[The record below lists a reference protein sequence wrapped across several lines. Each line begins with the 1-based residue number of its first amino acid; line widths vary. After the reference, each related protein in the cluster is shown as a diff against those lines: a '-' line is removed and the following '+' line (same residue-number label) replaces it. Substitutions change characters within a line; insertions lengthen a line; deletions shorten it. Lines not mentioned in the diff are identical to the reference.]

1 MSREVQ
7 KENATPSGTG
17 TTEGHQ
23 YVGPYRLERTLGK
36 GQTGLVKLGV
46 HCVLGKKVA
55 IKIINREKLSESVLM
70 KVEREI
76 AIMKLIDHPHV
87 LGLTDV
93 YENRKYL
100 YLVLEH
106 VSGGELFDYL
116 VKKGRLTPKEARK
129 FFRQIISALDFCHS
143 HSICHRDLK
152 PENLLLDDKNNIK
165 IADFGMASLQPAGSM
180 LETSC
185 GSPHYACPEVIRG
198 EKYDGRRADVWSCGV
213 ILYALLVG
221 ALPFDDDN
229 LRQLLEKVKRGVF
242 HIPHFVPPDCQS
254 LLKGMIEVNP
264 EKRLTLAEI
273 NKHPWV
279 TAGGKGELELELP
292 MMEVVQTHV
301 IPNASAV
308 DTDVL
313 NAICSL
319 GCFKEKD
326 KLIQELLSPH
336 HNTEKVIYFLLLDR
350 KRRRPAIEDEE
361 DVLRPRNDIIEIA
374 DPPRKRLDTCRINGS
389 SSLSYGQISEGSPLT
404 SRRQTFNNGHRSHSG
419 STSSGSRRSPSSVP
433 LSRSSYQSPTR
444 GVVVNSSQPLNQ
456 LHPPSS
462 PNANRHSNYSP
473 RSSTKSQVI
482 DSSSPVHHRANS
494 GPAVTVGLFSETDS
508 NNMTSS
514 INAIP
519 GSPIL
524 GSPQQ
529 LQAVTTGSQ
538 LWKTRLTNIKNSFL
552 GSPKFHRRKMQISTE
567 EVHLTPESSPE
578 LTKKSWFGNLMTT
591 EKDET
596 FTVLVKGKPLA
607 TVKAH
612 LIHAFLSMTELS
624 HSVLSPMSFRVEYKR
639 GGTGPTMFQ
648 RHVRIQVD
656 INTICKQ
663 GDVGDML
670 FAITFT
676 LISGNIRRFR
686 RICEHIQ
693 AQVCSKRYPALSSP
707 TNQHNNKVANSVA
720 ESISCGSDSSDR
732 INYNKHKESDIEQET
747 FYDTT
752 SIGKTRRSSATSSNK
767 NSVSSDEI
775 EIKTVRSS
783 SESTERERERSTDR
797 PAAMS
802 GSALQTAGGTDGC
815 QVDCPSTR
823 SVRLLR
829 SMNFIPY
836 RSKSVPPIA
845 AGVPVGP
852 RGRFQDRNERS
863 IPYSRSR
870 SFASVRRD
878 ASANNS
884 NATAPGPGVFQAPQA
899 PDAGGG
905 RDGGYVIVVL
915 AEGRGHAALEVGM
928 AAIDVTAP
936 HLKLTQYG
944 DNFWYSVTLTTLH
957 SLDPTVVY
965 FSEHALATSSSYL
978 PKLIH
983 QFLPRTQILG
993 LGRSYFN
1000 DSVAESYLSQLC
1012 SRDYAKLRGFIQ
1024 SKYYGLASCGA
1035 LLRHCME
1042 AALLQIASR
1051 SLKLSYIDKMS
1062 TMTMD
1067 VECIGQLELLGPLQ
1081 KGDERRSLFGFMN
1094 HCVTG
1099 IGKRHLRAN
1108 IIEPW
1113 TSRERLEMR
1122 LACIREMLGKPT
1134 LLQGIRRALTE
1145 VKDVGGLLK
1154 LSVDIDRM
1162 KSTHQNT
1169 IHMLNQ
1175 ASSLRNVLTAV
1186 PKLRELLADVHA
1198 PYLNDLKQTL
1208 DDTVYAELLE
1218 KICKVLDDSPVERST
1233 TYNRLFLVRAKINSI
1248 LDLLRSLYSGVID
1261 EIRQYVAELSLS
1273 TRMQLKL
1280 NHSKQNG
1287 FHLLYVLAND
1297 EVDHVAEQ
1305 LSGSFQILGRVG
1317 RRYTLTN
1324 GRLMVFNEKLGSVG
1338 KEIEQISYGI
1348 IRGLVES
1355 VRESV
1360 DAVYNLVGCLTD
1372 LDVVQALATVSQGKE
1387 FCEPCFG
1394 EEMKI
1399 VAGRH
1404 PLLESHCG
1412 ERKIVRNNVIAT
1424 PEYNVFIVTGP
1435 NMSGKTVYMK
1445 TICTLQ
1451 IMAQLGCYIPAQQ
1464 AQVRIVDRLLSIFGD
1479 ADSQQQDDSESCRMY
1494 NKLQFVRHCLTPSSL
1509 VVIDELYGDTHR
1521 PDTSSS
1527 KWTLLERI
1535 IDYVGQENDA
1545 EASVP
1550 TLAAIR
1556 KPFIFITTHC
1566 MELLRPLEAHHNVS
1580 QLCLQT
1586 ETVQMDGVER
1596 LRYKYTVT
1604 EGRTVVRNYGLSLAR
1619 TVSFPPEVLARAEQ
1633 LCAGELRQHL
1643 TQSSFANRSHNRTGN
1658 LSTTTIQSLSTQGS
1672 FNEFFRLFY
1681 HLYGKVANGVRNVED
1696 VQAHLT
1702 EQFTQFLAS
1711 VPEEVREFLRTT
1723 PLEQL
1728 LQLDV

>member
-7 KENATPSGTG
+7 KENATPSGGSSGGGGGGGG
-17 TTEGHQ
+17 TSTEGHQ

-301 IPNASAV
+301 IPTASAV

-419 STSSGSRRSPSSVP
+419 GTSSSSRRSPSSVP

-462 PNANRHSNYSP
+462 PNAAANRHSNYSP
-473 RSSTKSQVI
+473 RSSTKSAVI

-524 GSPQQ
+524 GSPAQ

-707 TNQHNNKVANSVA
+707 TNQHNNKVASSVA
-720 ESISCGSDSSDR
+720 ESISCGSDTSDR
-732 INYNKHKESDIEQET
+732 INYNKHDQSDIEQET

-783 SESTERERERSTDR
+783 SESTERERERSTPER

-802 GSALQTAGGTDGC
+802 GSAL
-815 QVDCPSTR
+815 V
-823 SVRLLR
+823 
-829 SMNFIPY
+829 
-836 RSKSVPPIA
+836 
-845 AGVPVGP
+845 
-852 RGRFQDRNERS
+852 
-863 IPYSRSR
+863 
-870 SFASVRRD
+870 
-878 ASANNS
+878 
-884 NATAPGPGVFQAPQA
+884 
-899 PDAGGG
+899 
-905 RDGGYVIVVL
+905 
-915 AEGRGHAALEVGM
+915 
-928 AAIDVTAP
+928 
-936 HLKLTQYG
+936 
-944 DNFWYSVTLTTLH
+944 
-957 SLDPTVVY
+957 
-965 FSEHALATSSSYL
+965 
-978 PKLIH
+978 
-983 QFLPRTQILG
+983 
-993 LGRSYFN
+993 
-1000 DSVAESYLSQLC
+1000 
-1012 SRDYAKLRGFIQ
+1012 
-1024 SKYYGLASCGA
+1024 
-1035 LLRHCME
+1035 
-1042 AALLQIASR
+1042 
-1051 SLKLSYIDKMS
+1051 
-1062 TMTMD
+1062 
-1067 VECIGQLELLGPLQ
+1067 
-1081 KGDERRSLFGFMN
+1081 
-1094 HCVTG
+1094 
-1099 IGKRHLRAN
+1099 
-1108 IIEPW
+1108 
-1113 TSRERLEMR
+1113 
-1122 LACIREMLGKPT
+1122 
-1134 LLQGIRRALTE
+1134 
-1145 VKDVGGLLK
+1145 
-1154 LSVDIDRM
+1154 
-1162 KSTHQNT
+1162 
-1169 IHMLNQ
+1169 
-1175 ASSLRNVLTAV
+1175 
-1186 PKLRELLADVHA
+1186 
-1198 PYLNDLKQTL
+1198 
-1208 DDTVYAELLE
+1208 
-1218 KICKVLDDSPVERST
+1218 
-1233 TYNRLFLVRAKINSI
+1233 
-1248 LDLLRSLYSGVID
+1248 
-1261 EIRQYVAELSLS
+1261 
-1273 TRMQLKL
+1273 
-1280 NHSKQNG
+1280 
-1287 FHLLYVLAND
+1287 
-1297 EVDHVAEQ
+1297 
-1305 LSGSFQILGRVG
+1305 
-1317 RRYTLTN
+1317 
-1324 GRLMVFNEKLGSVG
+1324 
-1338 KEIEQISYGI
+1338 
-1348 IRGLVES
+1348 
-1355 VRESV
+1355 
-1360 DAVYNLVGCLTD
+1360 
-1372 LDVVQALATVSQGKE
+1372 
-1387 FCEPCFG
+1387 
-1394 EEMKI
+1394 
-1399 VAGRH
+1399 
-1404 PLLESHCG
+1404 
-1412 ERKIVRNNVIAT
+1412 
-1424 PEYNVFIVTGP
+1424 
-1435 NMSGKTVYMK
+1435 
-1445 TICTLQ
+1445 
-1451 IMAQLGCYIPAQQ
+1451 
-1464 AQVRIVDRLLSIFGD
+1464 
-1479 ADSQQQDDSESCRMY
+1479 
-1494 NKLQFVRHCLTPSSL
+1494 
-1509 VVIDELYGDTHR
+1509 
-1521 PDTSSS
+1521 
-1527 KWTLLERI
+1527 
-1535 IDYVGQENDA
+1535 
-1545 EASVP
+1545 
-1550 TLAAIR
+1550 
-1556 KPFIFITTHC
+1556 
-1566 MELLRPLEAHHNVS
+1566 
-1580 QLCLQT
+1580 
-1586 ETVQMDGVER
+1586 
-1596 LRYKYTVT
+1596 
-1604 EGRTVVRNYGLSLAR
+1604 
-1619 TVSFPPEVLARAEQ
+1619 
-1633 LCAGELRQHL
+1633 
-1643 TQSSFANRSHNRTGN
+1643 
-1658 LSTTTIQSLSTQGS
+1658 
-1672 FNEFFRLFY
+1672 
-1681 HLYGKVANGVRNVED
+1681 
-1696 VQAHLT
+1696 
-1702 EQFTQFLAS
+1702 
-1711 VPEEVREFLRTT
+1711 
-1723 PLEQL
+1723 
-1728 LQLDV
+1728 

>member
-1 MSREVQ
+1 MGNGMNKVMPGLYIGNYRDSKDYQQLDRYGITHIVSIHDSPRRFHPDKHYLCVIAADKPDQNLSQYFSVCNDFIHSARLKQGNVLIHCLAGMSRSVTVAVAYIMCVTPLSW
-7 KENATPSGTG
+7 KEALKVVRAGRSIANPNLGFQNQLQDFEANKLIELINRFGCVHYFFHFACPTKERRRLKERFPSLALESTDKEQCYLALDYYEELLESKGVC
-17 TTEGHQ
+17 EGHCKFGKDCPTGICRTDSRGSIRPSRKPSLSSKKQ
-23 YVGPYRLERTLGK
+23 YNNSLSTSPSTSSQLSVRSMGNPGSGGAQSCPTSPRCSKALSPRQGNGGPTRSPENPRAAGEYAAEIDLGEISELRRSSSIVSTFRPRSSPAGLLERTLGK

-185 GSPHYACPEVIRG
+185 GSPHYACPEVIR
-198 EKYDGRRADVWSCGV
+198 
-213 ILYALLVG
+213 
-221 ALPFDDDN
+221 
-229 LRQLLEKVKRGVF
+229 
-242 HIPHFVPPDCQS
+242 S

-444 GVVVNSSQPLNQ
+444 GVMVNSSQPLNQ

-462 PNANRHSNYSP
+462 PNTASNRHSNYSP

-596 FTVLVKGKPLA
+596 FTILVKGKPLA

-783 SESTERERERSTDR
+783 SESTERERERSTER

-802 GSALQTAGGTDGC
+802 DGEEAAG
-815 QVDCPSTR
+815 PNPTR
-823 SVRLLR
+823 
-829 SMNFIPY
+829 IAE
-836 RSKSVPPIA
+836 PPI
-845 AGVPVGP
+845 
-852 RGRFQDRNERS
+852 
-863 IPYSRSR
+863 I
-870 SFASVRRD
+870 
-878 ASANNS
+878 
-884 NATAPGPGVFQAPQA
+884 A
-899 PDAGGG
+899 PD
-905 RDGGYVIVVL
+905 
-915 AEGRGHAALEVGM
+915 
-928 AAIDVTAP
+928 
-936 HLKLTQYG
+936 
-944 DNFWYSVTLTTLH
+944 
-957 SLDPTVVY
+957 
-965 FSEHALATSSSYL
+965 
-978 PKLIH
+978 
-983 QFLPRTQILG
+983 
-993 LGRSYFN
+993 
-1000 DSVAESYLSQLC
+1000 
-1012 SRDYAKLRGFIQ
+1012 
-1024 SKYYGLASCGA
+1024 
-1035 LLRHCME
+1035 
-1042 AALLQIASR
+1042 
-1051 SLKLSYIDKMS
+1051 
-1062 TMTMD
+1062 
-1067 VECIGQLELLGPLQ
+1067 
-1081 KGDERRSLFGFMN
+1081 
-1094 HCVTG
+1094 
-1099 IGKRHLRAN
+1099 
-1108 IIEPW
+1108 
-1113 TSRERLEMR
+1113 
-1122 LACIREMLGKPT
+1122 
-1134 LLQGIRRALTE
+1134 
-1145 VKDVGGLLK
+1145 
-1154 LSVDIDRM
+1154 
-1162 KSTHQNT
+1162 
-1169 IHMLNQ
+1169 
-1175 ASSLRNVLTAV
+1175 V
-1186 PKLRELLADVHA
+1186 P
-1198 PYLNDLKQTL
+1198 
-1208 DDTVYAELLE
+1208 
-1218 KICKVLDDSPVERST
+1218 
-1233 TYNRLFLVRAKINSI
+1233 
-1248 LDLLRSLYSGVID
+1248 
-1261 EIRQYVAELSLS
+1261 
-1273 TRMQLKL
+1273 
-1280 NHSKQNG
+1280 
-1287 FHLLYVLAND
+1287 
-1297 EVDHVAEQ
+1297 
-1305 LSGSFQILGRVG
+1305 
-1317 RRYTLTN
+1317 
-1324 GRLMVFNEKLGSVG
+1324 
-1338 KEIEQISYGI
+1338 
-1348 IRGLVES
+1348 
-1355 VRESV
+1355 
-1360 DAVYNLVGCLTD
+1360 
-1372 LDVVQALATVSQGKE
+1372 
-1387 FCEPCFG
+1387 
-1394 EEMKI
+1394 
-1399 VAGRH
+1399 
-1404 PLLESHCG
+1404 
-1412 ERKIVRNNVIAT
+1412 
-1424 PEYNVFIVTGP
+1424 
-1435 NMSGKTVYMK
+1435 
-1445 TICTLQ
+1445 
-1451 IMAQLGCYIPAQQ
+1451 
-1464 AQVRIVDRLLSIFGD
+1464 GD
-1479 ADSQQQDDSESCRMY
+1479 ADVAYAIAPTAEETDDSG
-1494 NKLQFVRHCLTPSSL
+1494 
-1509 VVIDELYGDTHR
+1509 EL
-1521 PDTSSS
+1521 
-1527 KWTLLERI
+1527 
-1535 IDYVGQENDA
+1535 
-1545 EASVP
+1545 
-1550 TLAAIR
+1550 
-1556 KPFIFITTHC
+1556 
-1566 MELLRPLEAHHNVS
+1566 MELIAN
-1580 QLCLQT
+1580 
-1586 ETVQMDGVER
+1586 QME
-1596 LRYKYTVT
+1596 
-1604 EGRTVVRNYGLSLAR
+1604 
-1619 TVSFPPEVLARAEQ
+1619 
-1633 LCAGELRQHL
+1633 
-1643 TQSSFANRSHNRTGN
+1643 
-1658 LSTTTIQSLSTQGS
+1658 I
-1672 FNEFFRLFY
+1672 
-1681 HLYGKVANGVRNVED
+1681 
-1696 VQAHLT
+1696 
-1702 EQFTQFLAS
+1702 
-1711 VPEEVREFLRTT
+1711 
-1723 PLEQL
+1723 
-1728 LQLDV
+1728 

>member
-7 KENATPSGTG
+7 KENSTPSTN
-17 TTEGHQ
+17 EAHQ

-46 HCVLGKKVA
+46 HCVTAKKVA

-264 EKRLTLAEI
+264 EKRLTLSEI

-301 IPNASAV
+301 IPTASAV

-326 KLIQELLSPH
+326 KLIQELLSPN
-336 HNTEKVIYFLLLDR
+336 HNTEKVIYFLLLER
-350 KRRRPAIEDEE
+350 KRRRPAVEDDE

-374 DPPRKRLDTCRINGS
+374 DPPRKRLDTCRLNGS

-404 SRRQTFNNGHRSHSG
+404 SRRQTFNNGSRSHS
-419 STSSGSRRSPSSVP
+419 STRRSPSSVP

-444 GVVVNSSQPLNQ
+444 GVVVNSGAPLSQ

-462 PNANRHSNYSP
+462 PNSVVNRHANYT
-473 RSSTKSQVI
+473 SSSRDRKSQII
-482 DSSSPVHHRANS
+482 DPSSPVHHRANS
-494 GPAVTVGLFSETDS
+494 GPAITVGLFSETDS

-524 GSPQQ
+524 GSPQ
-529 LQAVTTGSQ
+529 LAGVTTGSQ

-552 GSPKFHRRKMQISTE
+552 GSPKFHRRKLQISNE

-663 GDVGDML
+663 GDVNDML

-693 AQVCSKRYPALSSP
+693 AQVCSKRYPAAMASP
-707 TNQHNNKVANSVA
+707 TNQAQRDREREREREQHNNKVSTTSVA

-732 INYNKHKESDIEQET
+732 VNYNKHESDIEPET
-747 FYDTT
+747 FYDNS
-752 SIGKTRRSSATSSNK
+752 SIGKARRSSATSSNK

-783 SESTERERERSTDR
+783 SESTERERERSNERT
-797 PAAMS
+797 AAMS
-802 GSALQTAGGTDGC
+802 GSAL
-815 QVDCPSTR
+815 V
-823 SVRLLR
+823 
-829 SMNFIPY
+829 
-836 RSKSVPPIA
+836 
-845 AGVPVGP
+845 
-852 RGRFQDRNERS
+852 
-863 IPYSRSR
+863 
-870 SFASVRRD
+870 
-878 ASANNS
+878 
-884 NATAPGPGVFQAPQA
+884 
-899 PDAGGG
+899 
-905 RDGGYVIVVL
+905 
-915 AEGRGHAALEVGM
+915 
-928 AAIDVTAP
+928 
-936 HLKLTQYG
+936 
-944 DNFWYSVTLTTLH
+944 
-957 SLDPTVVY
+957 
-965 FSEHALATSSSYL
+965 
-978 PKLIH
+978 
-983 QFLPRTQILG
+983 
-993 LGRSYFN
+993 
-1000 DSVAESYLSQLC
+1000 
-1012 SRDYAKLRGFIQ
+1012 
-1024 SKYYGLASCGA
+1024 
-1035 LLRHCME
+1035 
-1042 AALLQIASR
+1042 
-1051 SLKLSYIDKMS
+1051 
-1062 TMTMD
+1062 
-1067 VECIGQLELLGPLQ
+1067 
-1081 KGDERRSLFGFMN
+1081 
-1094 HCVTG
+1094 
-1099 IGKRHLRAN
+1099 
-1108 IIEPW
+1108 
-1113 TSRERLEMR
+1113 
-1122 LACIREMLGKPT
+1122 
-1134 LLQGIRRALTE
+1134 
-1145 VKDVGGLLK
+1145 
-1154 LSVDIDRM
+1154 
-1162 KSTHQNT
+1162 
-1169 IHMLNQ
+1169 
-1175 ASSLRNVLTAV
+1175 
-1186 PKLRELLADVHA
+1186 
-1198 PYLNDLKQTL
+1198 
-1208 DDTVYAELLE
+1208 
-1218 KICKVLDDSPVERST
+1218 
-1233 TYNRLFLVRAKINSI
+1233 
-1248 LDLLRSLYSGVID
+1248 
-1261 EIRQYVAELSLS
+1261 
-1273 TRMQLKL
+1273 
-1280 NHSKQNG
+1280 
-1287 FHLLYVLAND
+1287 
-1297 EVDHVAEQ
+1297 
-1305 LSGSFQILGRVG
+1305 
-1317 RRYTLTN
+1317 
-1324 GRLMVFNEKLGSVG
+1324 
-1338 KEIEQISYGI
+1338 
-1348 IRGLVES
+1348 
-1355 VRESV
+1355 
-1360 DAVYNLVGCLTD
+1360 
-1372 LDVVQALATVSQGKE
+1372 
-1387 FCEPCFG
+1387 
-1394 EEMKI
+1394 
-1399 VAGRH
+1399 
-1404 PLLESHCG
+1404 
-1412 ERKIVRNNVIAT
+1412 
-1424 PEYNVFIVTGP
+1424 
-1435 NMSGKTVYMK
+1435 
-1445 TICTLQ
+1445 
-1451 IMAQLGCYIPAQQ
+1451 
-1464 AQVRIVDRLLSIFGD
+1464 
-1479 ADSQQQDDSESCRMY
+1479 
-1494 NKLQFVRHCLTPSSL
+1494 
-1509 VVIDELYGDTHR
+1509 
-1521 PDTSSS
+1521 
-1527 KWTLLERI
+1527 
-1535 IDYVGQENDA
+1535 
-1545 EASVP
+1545 
-1550 TLAAIR
+1550 
-1556 KPFIFITTHC
+1556 
-1566 MELLRPLEAHHNVS
+1566 
-1580 QLCLQT
+1580 
-1586 ETVQMDGVER
+1586 
-1596 LRYKYTVT
+1596 
-1604 EGRTVVRNYGLSLAR
+1604 
-1619 TVSFPPEVLARAEQ
+1619 
-1633 LCAGELRQHL
+1633 
-1643 TQSSFANRSHNRTGN
+1643 
-1658 LSTTTIQSLSTQGS
+1658 
-1672 FNEFFRLFY
+1672 
-1681 HLYGKVANGVRNVED
+1681 
-1696 VQAHLT
+1696 
-1702 EQFTQFLAS
+1702 
-1711 VPEEVREFLRTT
+1711 
-1723 PLEQL
+1723 
-1728 LQLDV
+1728 

>member
-7 KENATPSGTG
+7 KENATPSTGG

-301 IPNASAV
+301 IPNASSV

-462 PNANRHSNYSP
+462 PNAASNRHSNYSP

-612 LIHAFLSMTELS
+612 LIHAFLSVSNDPSQVMDETIANKPHLAPLQMTELS

-732 INYNKHKESDIEQET
+732 INYNKHVSRADGKESDIEQET

-783 SESTERERERSTDR
+783 
-797 PAAMS
+797 
-802 GSALQTAGGTDGC
+802 G
-815 QVDCPSTR
+815 
-823 SVRLLR
+823 
-829 SMNFIPY
+829 
-836 RSKSVPPIA
+836 PP
-845 AGVPVGP
+845 
-852 RGRFQDRNERS
+852 
-863 IPYSRSR
+863 
-870 SFASVRRD
+870 
-878 ASANNS
+878 
-884 NATAPGPGVFQAPQA
+884 
-899 PDAGGG
+899 
-905 RDGGYVIVVL
+905 
-915 AEGRGHAALEVGM
+915 
-928 AAIDVTAP
+928 
-936 HLKLTQYG
+936 
-944 DNFWYSVTLTTLH
+944 
-957 SLDPTVVY
+957 
-965 FSEHALATSSSYL
+965 
-978 PKLIH
+978 
-983 QFLPRTQILG
+983 
-993 LGRSYFN
+993 
-1000 DSVAESYLSQLC
+1000 
-1012 SRDYAKLRGFIQ
+1012 
-1024 SKYYGLASCGA
+1024 
-1035 LLRHCME
+1035 
-1042 AALLQIASR
+1042 
-1051 SLKLSYIDKMS
+1051 
-1062 TMTMD
+1062 
-1067 VECIGQLELLGPLQ
+1067 
-1081 KGDERRSLFGFMN
+1081 
-1094 HCVTG
+1094 
-1099 IGKRHLRAN
+1099 
-1108 IIEPW
+1108 
-1113 TSRERLEMR
+1113 
-1122 LACIREMLGKPT
+1122 
-1134 LLQGIRRALTE
+1134 
-1145 VKDVGGLLK
+1145 
-1154 LSVDIDRM
+1154 
-1162 KSTHQNT
+1162 
-1169 IHMLNQ
+1169 
-1175 ASSLRNVLTAV
+1175 
-1186 PKLRELLADVHA
+1186 
-1198 PYLNDLKQTL
+1198 
-1208 DDTVYAELLE
+1208 
-1218 KICKVLDDSPVERST
+1218 
-1233 TYNRLFLVRAKINSI
+1233 
-1248 LDLLRSLYSGVID
+1248 
-1261 EIRQYVAELSLS
+1261 
-1273 TRMQLKL
+1273 
-1280 NHSKQNG
+1280 
-1287 FHLLYVLAND
+1287 
-1297 EVDHVAEQ
+1297 
-1305 LSGSFQILGRVG
+1305 
-1317 RRYTLTN
+1317 
-1324 GRLMVFNEKLGSVG
+1324 
-1338 KEIEQISYGI
+1338 EIE
-1348 IRGLVES
+1348 E
-1355 VRESV
+1355 
-1360 DAVYNLVGCLTD
+1360 
-1372 LDVVQALATVSQGKE
+1372 
-1387 FCEPCFG
+1387 
-1394 EEMKI
+1394 
-1399 VAGRH
+1399 VAGPNPTRIAE
-1404 PLLESHCG
+1404 PLINA
-1412 ERKIVRNNVIAT
+1412 RPDV
-1424 PEYNVFIVTGP
+1424 P
-1435 NMSGKTVYMK
+1435 
-1445 TICTLQ
+1445 
-1451 IMAQLGCYIPAQQ
+1451 
-1464 AQVRIVDRLLSIFGD
+1464 GD
-1479 ADSQQQDDSESCRMY
+1479 ADRAIAIATAEEIDDSG
-1494 NKLQFVRHCLTPSSL
+1494 
-1509 VVIDELYGDTHR
+1509 EL
-1521 PDTSSS
+1521 
-1527 KWTLLERI
+1527 
-1535 IDYVGQENDA
+1535 
-1545 EASVP
+1545 
-1550 TLAAIR
+1550 
-1556 KPFIFITTHC
+1556 
-1566 MELLRPLEAHHNVS
+1566 MELIAN
-1580 QLCLQT
+1580 
-1586 ETVQMDGVER
+1586 QME
-1596 LRYKYTVT
+1596 
-1604 EGRTVVRNYGLSLAR
+1604 
-1619 TVSFPPEVLARAEQ
+1619 
-1633 LCAGELRQHL
+1633 
-1643 TQSSFANRSHNRTGN
+1643 
-1658 LSTTTIQSLSTQGS
+1658 I
-1672 FNEFFRLFY
+1672 
-1681 HLYGKVANGVRNVED
+1681 
-1696 VQAHLT
+1696 
-1702 EQFTQFLAS
+1702 
-1711 VPEEVREFLRTT
+1711 
-1723 PLEQL
+1723 
-1728 LQLDV
+1728 